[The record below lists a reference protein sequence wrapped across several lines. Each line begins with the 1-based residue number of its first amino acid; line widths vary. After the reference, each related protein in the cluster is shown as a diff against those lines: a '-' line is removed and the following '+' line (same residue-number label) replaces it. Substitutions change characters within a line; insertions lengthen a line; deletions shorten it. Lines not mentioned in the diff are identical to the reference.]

1 MIVEALLCVSLL
13 VLLYLSLRKPP
24 GLPPGRW
31 GLPLVGYVPLT
42 TRSIP
47 QQLAD
52 LRNKHGDIYMWRI
65 GTQIQVFLHDHQL
78 IKEAFTRPEFQD
90 RVDFKG
96 FRFMDPNKLGLVQS
110 NGEHWHNNRRFTL
123 RQLRD
128 LGMGKSKL
136 VSAVQSQSSLLVQE
150 FKKQAG
156 RPAPIP
162 NTLSLAIINVIW
174 HMVSGKEFSLTDP
187 KITQFCQLLNEAL
200 ERLNLVIVPDY
211 LPWLYS
217 VLPNKVIGRVFG
229 IDRTSDTRNKLY
241 KYFIDNIEEH
251 QRTLDPN
258 NPRDFI
264 DGYLMEMEGRKDD
277 PQSTL
282 SEEDLTVLIFDLFVA
297 GFETTTNT
305 LIWITY
311 YLASNPQVQRKMQA
325 EIDQVLPLGTQA
337 TLQDRA
343 RLPYTEAVIHES
355 LRKSSLLA
363 VGVPHM
369 ATQNTTL
376 GGYIIPKGTSVGCST
391 VTVHNSCRYWD
402 KPDHFQPERWLDEN
416 NKFTS
421 KKEGFIPFSI
431 GKRQC
436 AGESL
441 ARMELLIFTTAL
453 FQSLNFSIPPGNT
466 LSLEANPGDAFVS
479 LPIRQDLIVTIRK

>member
-13 VLLYLSLRKPP
+13 VLLYLSLRRPP

-96 FRFMDPNKLGLVQS
+96 LRFMDPNKLGIIHS

-150 FKKQAG
+150 LKKQAG

-200 ERLNLVIVPDY
+200 EKLNLLLVPDY

-217 VLPNKVIGRVFG
+217 VLPNKVIGRIFG

-241 KYFIDNIEEH
+241 KYFIDDIEEH

-282 SEEDLTVLIFDLFVA
+282 S
-297 GFETTTNT
+297 
-305 LIWITY
+305 
-311 YLASNPQVQRKMQA
+311 VQMQMFHDIDERKQ
-325 EIDQVLPLGTQA
+325 P
-337 TLQDRA
+337 
-343 RLPYTEAVIHES
+343 
-355 LRKSSLLA
+355 
-363 VGVPHM
+363 
-369 ATQNTTL
+369 
-376 GGYIIPKGTSVGCST
+376 GTSVGCST

-466 LSLEANPGDAFVS
+466 LSLEVNPGDAIVS
-479 LPIRQDLIVTIRK
+479 LPIHQDLIVTIRK